1 MYTLYMHIVYFI
13 ASKQT
18 LDRTELKPSLLLML
32 NKKNNKKKT
41 VSSNSATTSA
51 DGPILPVC
59 SHSGCDDR
67 AKISPLSTPEIEVHK
82 GDEVCEGANIGDL
95 GHVRKSD

>member
-67 AKISPLSTPEIEVHK
+67 AKISPLSTPEIEVYK

-95 GHVRKSD
+95 GHVRKAD